1 MAGVV
6 KAPRDT
12 DIVPLA
18 AARGGGWL
26 ARLRTT
32 PGRLRAG
39 VALVVLLTCG
49 LGLLTGMV
57 FAALDSGFTAIG
69 GHDAPLVEQSNALY
83 YASSDMD
90 AQVGNVLLTGSDPA
104 LAADQKQDLALYAS
118 DQEHAEQ
125 DLQQVAVTAA
135 TDPAAQRAVGLV
147 LDALGRYQAL
157 AADAIVVNQR
167 GHDPAGRPSAATLS
181 YFQQATDLM
190 STTVQPAAASLTTAN
205 ARALDMSYSQDRSTA
220 TSGQVLVLVLG
231 LAVAGVLIGTQVF
244 LAARFRRLINPALVA
259 ATVLAVG
266 LAIAGAVQL
275 HAQAGNLKV
284 AKQDAFDSILALTQA
299 RAVSYDANAD
309 ETRFLVDPGRAAA
322 YQDAFLRRSQE
333 LVNVGNV
340 GIFSYDAALAA
351 DIGAYQAD
359 NADVRFGGYL
369 GTEFRN
375 ITFTGERAVATRA
388 LLAYQV
394 YEKDDRALRA
404 MAKINLAQ
412 AIAFD
417 IGTGP
422 GQSDWAFNQWDGALG
437 SVITINENAFTAA
450 IRDGHSTGTPWIA
463 LIPAIGT
470 ALIAALTIAGTHRRL
485 AEYRLRGEIVALV
498 QVIDEPGLDRPPPE
512 ELAGLRAGGRLVD
525 REDLPQPAE
534 ILGRN

>member
-1 MAGVV
+1 LSQ
-6 KAPRDT
+6 RD
-12 DIVPLA
+12 
-18 AARGGGWL
+18 GWL
-26 ARLRTT
+26 RRLRTT
-32 PGRLRAG
+32 PGRLRGG
-39 VALVVLLTCG
+39 VALRVVLTCG
-49 LGLLTGMV
+49 LALVTGLG

-83 YASSDMD
+83 YAVNDMD

-104 LAADQKQDLALYAS
+104 LAADQRQDLALYAS
-118 DQEHAEQ
+118 DQQHAEQ

-135 TDPAAQRAVGLV
+135 GDPAEQRAVSSV
-147 LDALGRYQAL
+147 LDTLGRYQAL

-167 GHDPAGRPSAATLS
+167 GHDPAGRPSAATLG

-190 STTVQPAAASLTTAN
+190 STTVHPAAAALTPAN
-205 ARALDMSYSQDRSTA
+205 ARALDMSYSRDRSTA
-220 TSGQVLVLVLG
+220 MSGQLLVLVLG
-231 LAVAGVLIGTQVF
+231 LAVAGALLGTQVF
-244 LAARFRRLINPALVA
+244 LAARFRRLVNPALVA

-266 LAIAGAVQL
+266 LTIAGAAQL
-275 HAQAGNLKV
+275 RAQAGNLKV

-375 ITFTGERAVATRA
+375 ITFTGERAAATRA

-394 YEKDDRALRA
+394 YEKDDRVLRA
-404 MAKINLAQ
+404 MADRK
-412 AIAFD
+412 
-417 IGTGP
+417 
-422 GQSDWAFNQWDGALG
+422 
-437 SVITINENAFTAA
+437 
-450 IRDGHSTGTPWIA
+450 ST
-463 LIPAIGT
+463 
-470 ALIAALTIAGTHRRL
+470 R
-485 AEYRLRGEIVALV
+485 
-498 QVIDEPGLDRPPPE
+498 
-512 ELAGLRAGGRLVD
+512 
-525 REDLPQPAE
+525 
-534 ILGRN
+534 